1 MALNGT
7 AGFDCGVGVGF
18 VGWGAFCPGWTF
30 WFGIGVRAESPGGG
44 GIDSVRPSIGVKNS
58 EAEGV
63 GEVICANVSD
73 NRGV

>member
-1 MALNGT
+1 ML
-7 AGFDCGVGVGF
+7 
-18 VGWGAFCPGWTF
+18 
-30 WFGIGVRAESPGGG
+30 WFGIGVYAESPGGG
-44 GIDSVRPSIGVKNS
+44 GIGSVGPSIGVKSS

>member
-1 MALNGT
+1 MGWALW
-7 AGFDCGVGVGF
+7 FGVGAHV
-18 VGWGAFCPGWTF
+18 
-30 WFGIGVRAESPGGG
+30 ESPGGD
-44 GIDSVRPSIGVKNS
+44 GIGSVRPSIGVKSS